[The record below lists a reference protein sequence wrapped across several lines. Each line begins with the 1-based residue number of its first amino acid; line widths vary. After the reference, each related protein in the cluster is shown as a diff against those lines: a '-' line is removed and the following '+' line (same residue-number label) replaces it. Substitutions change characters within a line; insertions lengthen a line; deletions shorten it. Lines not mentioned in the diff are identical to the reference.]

1 MNGWYWRL
9 RWQQSAGR
17 TRRWQVLLLYQ
28 NFIVCFLWYLFS
40 LSIGEESRIFY
51 FNIIATGSD
60 VSKPPPPPTWHSRHS
75 QEKKI
80 QPGIF
85 FCEIAHYE
93 FPFPFHPQIPGI
105 RFSIPLPL
113 RNRPSHSCSRSQ
125 DQKDIPVHPCFQ
137 CWIKTTFPSVGTER
151 VVRLI
156 LGSQRNFA
164 ITASASHQLFSCC
177 WFSTAIWIYKS

>member
-1 MNGWYWRL
+1 MN
-9 RWQQSAGR
+9 
-17 TRRWQVLLLYQ
+17 
-28 NFIVCFLWYLFS
+28 
-40 LSIGEESRIFY
+40 IF
-51 FNIIATGSD
+51 F
-60 VSKPPPPPTWHSRHS
+60 
-75 QEKKI
+75 
-80 QPGIF
+80 PGIF

-93 FPFPFHPQIPGI
+93 FPFQFHPQIPGI
-105 RFSIPLPL
+105 RFSIPLPV

-177 WFSTAIWIYKS
+177 RFSTAIWIYKILSSGNIYALTWLTHKVDAPMRYQACAIWPTIHSTKGATPKIYCTQDQETMHQRCIAQ

>member
-1 MNGWYWRL
+1 MILKGIEFTNKFRKKSLIL
-9 RWQQSAGR
+9 RRMASFCTKRYIELFSIW
-17 TRRWQVLLLYQ
+17 
-28 NFIVCFLWYLFS
+28 IVEVWTHKKNHKWYLYCMN
-40 LSIGEESRIFY
+40 IF
-51 FNIIATGSD
+51 F
-60 VSKPPPPPTWHSRHS
+60 
-75 QEKKI
+75 
-80 QPGIF
+80 PGIF

-93 FPFPFHPQIPGI
+93 FPFQFHPQIPGI
-105 RFSIPLPL
+105 RFTIPLPV

-177 WFSTAIWIYKS
+177 RFSTAIWIYKILS